1 MMASAPKGAMFNR
14 AEQLEANAAL
24 IHKQV
29 VELKIMPPGNVT
41 GLTDGERAAIDAWFL
56 ARDANAVNQ
65 PPPSG
70 SSK

>member
-1 MMASAPKGAMFNR
+1 MMASAPKGAMFGR

-29 VELKIMPPGNVT
+29 IELKIMPPGNVT

-56 ARDANAVNQ
+56 ARDANALNQ
-65 PPPSG
+65 SPPLG